1 MTLSP
6 DTLKPGASALPALCA
21 GLSLFFALVGIP
33 ALAVPEP
40 TARAWKAFPRNVW
53 IGRLLAAAAL
63 AWSAAWLIAMPL
75 GPLDFIRRYM
85 AILLPVAILACW
97 FLCDDLIACRAL
109 GGLFALYPS
118 ALLPAAQWH
127 PSAIRFVPLV
137 VGYLLAIAGMFLI
150 AQPYHL
156 RDLLFWGASSTGRT
170 RLVGGV
176 ATALFAVMLVAAAL
190 A

>member
-1 MTLSP
+1 MTISP
-6 DTLKPGASALPALCA
+6 DLLKPGASALPTLCA
-21 GLSLFFALVGIP
+21 ILAFFFALVGIP
-33 ALAVPEP
+33 ALAVPDVA
-40 TARAWKAFPRNVW
+40 ARAWKAFPRSVW
-53 IGRLLAAAAL
+53 LGRVFAVLAL
-63 AWSAAWLIAMPL
+63 AWSAAWLVAMPL

-85 AILLPVAILACW
+85 VILLPVAVAACW
-97 FLCDDLIACRAL
+97 FLCDELIACRAL

-127 PSAIRFVPLV
+127 PSPIRYVPLV

-170 RLVGGV
+170 RFVGVV
-176 ATALFAVMLVAAAL
+176 ATALFAIMLVVAAL